1 MALDIEKE
9 IKIYWIVGLIVLL
22 IYGLWLFISAEFYY
36 AIMGG
41 GPYFSPVALRIV
53 AALYITWAIILV
65 MLWKELDN
73 WEKIESWMI
82 FSAISNIL
90 TLIAQIIGI
99 VVYNF
104 SIVTVLTGMILNI
117 FFAIVSIHII
127 MQKRK

>member
-1 MALDIEKE
+1 MALDVDKE
-9 IKIYWIVGLIVLL
+9 LKIYFIVGLIVLL
-22 IYGLWLFISAEFYY
+22 IYGLWLFISAESWI
-36 AIMGG
+36 AVNNW
-41 GPYFSPVALRIV
+41 PYFTPVALRIV
-53 AALYITWAIILV
+53 AALYINWAIILV